1 MAFNERELTEFKYTI
16 EAALLASA
24 EPLSISDIKRM
35 FYEDVDAHLIK
46 DMLRQIAEEWS
57 SRSGELV
64 EVASGWRIQVRAN
77 FRARLEKLEPQRPP
91 KYSRAVLETLA
102 IIAYKQPVTRGD
114 IEDVRGVAVSPNI
127 LRTLEARG
135 WVDQVGVRETPGRP
149 ALFGTTDTFLDDLG
163 LKALGELPPLD
174 DLGELLEESPDMS
187 EQMTL
192 DVDHSGEGEADV
204 SADHEVPAAGSRTI
218 N

>member
-1 MAFNERELTEFKYTI
+1 MEFNEQELTDFKYTI
-16 EAALLASA
+16 EAALLAST
-24 EPLSISDIKRM
+24 EPLSVSDIKRM
-35 FYEDVDAHLIK
+35 FNEDLNANLIK

-57 SRSGELV
+57 SRSGEVV
-64 EVASGWRIQVRAN
+64 EVASGWRIQVRTN
-77 FRARLEKLEPQRPP
+77 FQARLDKLEPQRPP

-135 WVDQVGVRETPGRP
+135 WIDQIGVRETPGRP
-149 ALFGTTDTFLDDLG
+149 ALFGTTETFLNDLG

-192 DVDHSGEGEADV
+192 DVEDSGKVAIDPV
-204 SADHEVPAAGSRTI
+204 PVHEAAGSQSI

>member
-1 MAFNERELTEFKYTI
+1 MEFSEEQIDDFKYTI
-16 EAALLASA
+16 EAALLASSD
-24 EPLSISDIKRM
+24 PLSIAEIKRM
-35 FYEDVDAHLIK
+35 FDEEVHTALVK
-46 DMLRQIAEEWS
+46 DMLGQIKEEWS
-57 SRSGELV
+57 ARSGELV
-64 EVASGWRIQVRAN
+64 EVASGWSIQVRG
-77 FRARLEKLEPQRPP
+77 RYQSCLDKLEPQRPP

-135 WVDQVGVRETPGRP
+135 WIDQVGIRETPGRP
-149 ALFGTTDTFLDDLG
+149 ALFGTTATFLDDLG
-163 LKALGELPPLD
+163 LKALSELPPLD
-174 DLGELLEESPDMS
+174 DLGELVEGSPDMS

-192 DVDHSGEGEADV
+192 DVERVGEVTSDSLAV
-204 SADHEVPAAGSRTI
+204 HETAASQTI

>member
-1 MAFNERELTEFKYTI
+1 MEFNEQELTDFKYTI
-16 EAALLASA
+16 EAALLAST
-24 EPLSISDIKRM
+24 EPLSVSDIKRM
-35 FYEDVDAHLIK
+35 FNEDLNANLIK

-57 SRSGELV
+57 SRSGEVV
-64 EVASGWRIQVRAN
+64 EVASGWRIQVRTN
-77 FRARLEKLEPQRPP
+77 FQARLDKLEPQRPP

-135 WVDQVGVRETPGRP
+135 WIDQIGVRETPGRP
-149 ALFGTTDTFLDDLG
+149 ALFGTTETFLNDLG

-192 DVDHSGEGEADV
+192 DVDDSGEV
-204 SADHEVPAAGSRTI
+204 TIVPVPVHEAAG
-218 N
+218 

>member
-35 FYEDVDAHLIK
+35 FNEDVDAHLVK

-77 FRARLEKLEPQRPP
+77 FQARLDKLEPQRPP

-149 ALFGTTDTFLDDLG
+149 ALFGTTETFLDDLG
-163 LKALGELPPLD
+163 LKALEELPPLD

-192 DVDHSGEGEADV
+192 DVDHGGEVEADV
-204 SADHEVPAAGSRTI
+204 SADHEVAAGSRTI

>member
-35 FYEDVDAHLIK
+35 FNEDVDAHLVK
-46 DMLRQIAEEWS
+46 DILRQIAEEWS

-77 FRARLEKLEPQRPP
+77 FQARLDKLEPQRPP

-135 WVDQVGVRETPGRP
+135 WIDQVGVRETPGRP
-149 ALFGTTDTFLDDLG
+149 ALFGTTETFLDDLG

-174 DLGELLEESPDMS
+174 DLGELLGESPDMS

-192 DVDHSGEGEADV
+192 DVDHNAEVEADV
-204 SADHEVPAAGSRTI
+204 STGHEAAGGARTI

>member
-1 MAFNERELTEFKYTI
+1 MEFSEQEIAEFKYTV
-16 EAALLASA
+16 EAALLSSA

-35 FYEDVDAHLIK
+35 FNEEVDSSMVRTL
-46 DMLRQIAEEWS
+46 LSQIAEEWS

-64 EVASGWRIQVRAN
+64 EVASGWRIQVRAS
-77 FRARLEKLEPQRPP
+77 FQSRLDRLEPQRPP

-135 WVDQVGVRETPGRP
+135 WIDQVGVRETPGRP
-149 ALFGTTDTFLDDLG
+149 ALFGTTEAFLDDLG
-163 LKALGELPPLD
+163 LKVLGELPPLD

-192 DVDHSGEGEADV
+192 DVERSGDVPAD
-204 SADHEVPAAGSRTI
+204 SMAAHEAAGSQSI

>member
-1 MAFNERELTEFKYTI
+1 MAFNERRLTEFKYTI

-35 FYEDVDAHLIK
+35 FNEDVDAHLVK

-77 FRARLEKLEPQRPP
+77 FQARLDKLEPQRPP

-135 WVDQVGVRETPGRP
+135 WIDQVGVRETPGRP
-149 ALFGTTDTFLDDLG
+149 ALFGTTATFLDDLG

-192 DVDHSGEGEADV
+192 DVDHSGEVEADV
-204 SADHEVPAAGSRTI
+204 PADHEVAAGSRTI

>member
-1 MAFNERELTEFKYTI
+1 MEFNEQELTDFKYTI
-16 EAALLASA
+16 EAALLAST
-24 EPLSISDIKRM
+24 EPLSVSDIKRM
-35 FYEDVDAHLIK
+35 FNEDLNANLIK

-57 SRSGELV
+57 SRSGEVV
-64 EVASGWRIQVRAN
+64 EVASGWRIQVRTN
-77 FRARLEKLEPQRPP
+77 FKARLDKLEPQRPP

-135 WVDQVGVRETPGRP
+135 WIDQIGVRETPGRP
-149 ALFGTTDTFLDDLG
+149 ALFGTTATFLNDLG

-192 DVDHSGEGEADV
+192 DVEDSGEVTIDPAPVHEAT
-204 SADHEVPAAGSRTI
+204 GSQSI

>member
-1 MAFNERELTEFKYTI
+1 M
-16 EAALLASA
+16 
-24 EPLSISDIKRM
+24 
-35 FYEDVDAHLIK
+35 
-46 DMLRQIAEEWS
+46 
-57 SRSGELV
+57 
-64 EVASGWRIQVRAN
+64 
-77 FRARLEKLEPQRPP
+77 
-91 KYSRAVLETLA
+91 LETLA

-135 WVDQVGVRETPGRP
+135 WVDQVGIRETPGRP
-149 ALFGTTDTFLDDLG
+149 ALFGTTETFLDDLG

-192 DVDHSGEGEADV
+192 DVDHSGEMEADV
-204 SADHEVPAAGSRTI
+204 PADHEVAAGPRTI

>member
-1 MAFNERELTEFKYTI
+1 MEFNEQELTDFKYTI
-16 EAALLASA
+16 EAALLAST
-24 EPLSISDIKRM
+24 EPLSVSDIKRM
-35 FYEDVDAHLIK
+35 FNEDLNANLIK

-57 SRSGELV
+57 SRSGEVV
-64 EVASGWRIQVRAN
+64 EVASGWRIQVRTN
-77 FRARLEKLEPQRPP
+77 FQARLDKLEPQRPP

-135 WVDQVGVRETPGRP
+135 WIDQIGVRETPGRP
-149 ALFGTTDTFLDDLG
+149 ALFGTTETFLNDLG

-192 DVDHSGEGEADV
+192 DVEDSGEVTIDP
-204 SADHEVPAAGSRTI
+204 VPVLEAAGSQSI

>member
-1 MAFNERELTEFKYTI
+1 MEFSEQEIAEFKYTV
-16 EAALLASA
+16 EAALLSST

-35 FYEDVDAHLIK
+35 FNEEVDSSMVRTL
-46 DMLRQIAEEWS
+46 LSQIAEEWS

-64 EVASGWRIQVRAN
+64 EVASGWRIQVRAS
-77 FRARLEKLEPQRPP
+77 FQSRLDRLEPQRPP

-135 WVDQVGVRETPGRP
+135 WIDQVGVRETPGRP
-149 ALFGTTDTFLDDLG
+149 ALFGTTGAFLDDLG
-163 LKALGELPPLD
+163 LKVLDELPPLD

-192 DVDHSGEGEADV
+192 DVERSGDVPAD
-204 SADHEVPAAGSRTI
+204 SMAAHEAAGSQSI

>member
-1 MAFNERELTEFKYTI
+1 MEFNDQELTDFKYTI
-16 EAALLASA
+16 EAALLAST
-24 EPLSISDIKRM
+24 EPLSVSDIKRM
-35 FYEDVDAHLIK
+35 FNEDLNANLIK

-57 SRSGELV
+57 SRSGEVV
-64 EVASGWRIQVRAN
+64 EVASGWRIQVRTN
-77 FRARLEKLEPQRPP
+77 FQARLDKLEPQRPP

-135 WVDQVGVRETPGRP
+135 WIDQIGVRETPGRP
-149 ALFGTTDTFLDDLG
+149 ALFGTTETFLNDLG

-192 DVDHSGEGEADV
+192 DVEDSGEVTIDP
-204 SADHEVPAAGSRTI
+204 VPVLEAAGSQSI

>member
-1 MAFNERELTEFKYTI
+1 MEFNEQELTDFKYTI
-16 EAALLASA
+16 EAALLAST
-24 EPLSISDIKRM
+24 EPLSVSDIKRM
-35 FYEDVDAHLIK
+35 FNEDLNANLIK

-57 SRSGELV
+57 SRSGEVV
-64 EVASGWRIQVRAN
+64 EVASGWRIQVRTN
-77 FRARLEKLEPQRPP
+77 FQARLDKLEPQRPP

-135 WVDQVGVRETPGRP
+135 WIDQIGVRETPGRP
-149 ALFGTTDTFLDDLG
+149 ALFGTTATFLNDLG

-192 DVDHSGEGEADV
+192 DVEDSGEVTIDP
-204 SADHEVPAAGSRTI
+204 VPVLEAAGSQSI

>member
-35 FYEDVDAHLIK
+35 FNEDVDAHLVK

-77 FRARLEKLEPQRPP
+77 FQTRLDKLEPQRPP

-135 WVDQVGVRETPGRP
+135 WIDQVGIRETPGRP
-149 ALFGTTDTFLDDLG
+149 ALFGTTETFLDDLG

-192 DVDHSGEGEADV
+192 DVDHSGEMEADV
-204 SADHEVPAAGSRTI
+204 PADHEVAAGPRTI

>member
-1 MAFNERELTEFKYTI
+1 MEFNEQELTDFKYTI
-16 EAALLASA
+16 EAALLAST
-24 EPLSISDIKRM
+24 EPLSVSDIKRM
-35 FYEDVDAHLIK
+35 FNEDLNANLIK

-57 SRSGELV
+57 SRSGEVV
-64 EVASGWRIQVRAN
+64 EVASGWRIQVRTN
-77 FRARLEKLEPQRPP
+77 FQARLDKLEPQRPP

-135 WVDQVGVRETPGRP
+135 WIDQIGVRETPGRP
-149 ALFGTTDTFLDDLG
+149 ALFGTTATFLNDLG

-192 DVDHSGEGEADV
+192 DVEDSGEVTIDPV
-204 SADHEVPAAGSRTI
+204 PVHEAAGSQSI

>member
-1 MAFNERELTEFKYTI
+1 MEFNEQELTDFKYTI
-16 EAALLASA
+16 EAALLAST
-24 EPLSISDIKRM
+24 EPLSVSDIKRM
-35 FYEDVDAHLIK
+35 FNEDLNANLIK

-57 SRSGELV
+57 SRSGEVV
-64 EVASGWRIQVRAN
+64 EVASGWRIQVRTN
-77 FRARLEKLEPQRPP
+77 FQARLDKLEPQRPP

-135 WVDQVGVRETPGRP
+135 WIDQIGVRETPGRP
-149 ALFGTTDTFLDDLG
+149 ALFGTTETFLNDLG

-192 DVDHSGEGEADV
+192 DVEDSGEVTIDPAPV
-204 SADHEVPAAGSRTI
+204 HEAAGSQSI

>member
-1 MAFNERELTEFKYTI
+1 MF
-16 EAALLASA
+16 
-24 EPLSISDIKRM
+24 PL
-35 FYEDVDAHLIK
+35 F
-46 DMLRQIAEEWS
+46 
-57 SRSGELV
+57 
-64 EVASGWRIQVRAN
+64 
-77 FRARLEKLEPQRPP
+77 
-91 KYSRAVLETLA
+91 ETLA

-135 WVDQVGVRETPGRP
+135 WIDQIGVRETPGRP
-149 ALFGTTDTFLDDLG
+149 ALFGTTATFLNDLG

-192 DVDHSGEGEADV
+192 DVEDSGEVTIDPAPV
-204 SADHEVPAAGSRTI
+204 HEAAGSQSI

>member
-35 FYEDVDAHLIK
+35 FNEDVDAHLVK
-46 DMLRQIAEEWS
+46 DILRQIAEEWS

-64 EVASGWRIQVRAN
+64 EVASGWRIQVRTS
-77 FRARLEKLEPQRPP
+77 FQARLDKLEPQRPP

-149 ALFGTTDTFLDDLG
+149 ALFGTTETFLDDLG
-163 LKALGELPPLD
+163 LKSLGELPPLD
-174 DLGELLEESPDMS
+174 DLGELLEESHDMS

-192 DVDHSGEGEADV
+192 DVDHSGEVEADV
-204 SADHEVPAAGSRTI
+204 SADHEAAVGARTI

>member
-1 MAFNERELTEFKYTI
+1 MF
-16 EAALLASA
+16 
-24 EPLSISDIKRM
+24 PL
-35 FYEDVDAHLIK
+35 F
-46 DMLRQIAEEWS
+46 
-57 SRSGELV
+57 
-64 EVASGWRIQVRAN
+64 
-77 FRARLEKLEPQRPP
+77 
-91 KYSRAVLETLA
+91 ETLA

-135 WVDQVGVRETPGRP
+135 WIDQIGVRETPGRP
-149 ALFGTTDTFLDDLG
+149 ALFGTTATFLNDLG

-192 DVDHSGEGEADV
+192 DVEDSGEVTIDPAPV
-204 SADHEVPAAGSRTI
+204 HEAAGSQSI
-218 N
+218 NWYFMFNMCYALIRAESILV

>member
-1 MAFNERELTEFKYTI
+1 MEFNEQELTDFKYTI
-16 EAALLASA
+16 EAALLAST
-24 EPLSISDIKRM
+24 EPLSVSDIKRM
-35 FYEDVDAHLIK
+35 FNEDLNANLIK

-57 SRSGELV
+57 SRSGEVV
-64 EVASGWRIQVRAN
+64 EVASGWRIQVRTN
-77 FRARLEKLEPQRPP
+77 FQARLDKLEPQRPP

-135 WVDQVGVRETPGRP
+135 WIDQIGVRETPGRP
-149 ALFGTTDTFLDDLG
+149 ALFGTTETFLNDLG

-192 DVDHSGEGEADV
+192 DVEDSGEATIDP
-204 SADHEVPAAGSRTI
+204 VPVLEAAGSQSI

>member
-35 FYEDVDAHLIK
+35 FNEDVDAYLVR

-64 EVASGWRIQVRAN
+64 EVASGWRIQVRTN
-77 FRARLEKLEPQRPP
+77 FQARLNRLEPQRPP

-114 IEDVRGVAVSPNI
+114 IEDVRGVSVSPNI

-149 ALFGTTDTFLDDLG
+149 ALFGTTETFLDDLG
-163 LKALGELPPLD
+163 LRALGELPPLD

-192 DVDHSGEGEADV
+192 DVDQSGEVEADV
-204 SADHEVPAAGSRTI
+204 SADHEVAAGSRTI

>member
-1 MAFNERELTEFKYTI
+1 MEFNEQELTDFKYTI
-16 EAALLASA
+16 EAALLAST
-24 EPLSISDIKRM
+24 EPLSVSDIKRM
-35 FYEDVDAHLIK
+35 FNEDLNANLIK
-46 DMLRQIAEEWS
+46 DMLLQIAEEWS
-57 SRSGELV
+57 SRSGEVV
-64 EVASGWRIQVRAN
+64 EVASGWRIQVRTN
-77 FRARLEKLEPQRPP
+77 FQARLDKLEPQRPP

-135 WVDQVGVRETPGRP
+135 WIDQIGVRETPGRP
-149 ALFGTTDTFLDDLG
+149 ALFGTTETFLNDLG

-192 DVDHSGEGEADV
+192 DVEDSGEVTIDP
-204 SADHEVPAAGSRTI
+204 VPVYEAAGSQSI